1 MKRSF
6 SDVDNDVES
15 QPRPARA
22 NGFNP
27 KRQKQYG
34 TGKHKAKEGS
44 LEYSRKRARNIER
57 LLHRKKD
64 LPANV
69 QNDLQRELESH
80 KSTVSDKSFLKRRS
94 AMIAKYHMVR
104 FFERKKASRLVK
116 QIKRK
121 IEQNPGTE
129 DADDLKRQLHIAEV
143 DEAYTIYHPHLDPY
157 ISLYGNSKSEGND
170 KGEDAAEDDSET
182 KQIRAAAKAALD
194 AKRPPMWSVV
204 EKTMEEGPEAL
215 KQLRE
220 RRSADDSAHSAPAT
234 KKHSPTTRTSS
245 NKPDSRQGHEQA
257 HDQQS
262 RAGAKDKASKQ
273 QKGEQSQLNRRE
285 RRRLMRETIAAEP
298 DEDDD
303 GGFFE
308 EM

>member
-34 TGKHKAKEGS
+34 TGKQKAKEGS

-121 IEQNPGTE
+121 IEQNPSTE
-129 DADDLKRQLHIAEV
+129 DSDDLKRQLHIAEV

-182 KQIRAAAKAALD
+182 KQTRAAAKAALD

-204 EKTMEEGPEAL
+204 EKTMEEGLEAL

-220 RRSADDSAHSAPAT
+220 RRSADDSAHPAPAT
-234 KKHSPTTRTSS
+234 KKHSPTTTTNS
-245 NKPDSRQGHEQA
+245 NKADSRQRHEQA
-257 HDQQS
+257 HNQQS

-273 QKGEQSQLNRRE
+273 QKGEQPQLNRRE
-285 RRRLMRETIAAEP
+285 RRRLMRETIATEP

>member
-34 TGKHKAKEGS
+34 TSKHKAKEGS

-80 KSTVSDKSFLKRRS
+80 KSTVSDKSFLKKRS

-104 FFERKKASRLVK
+104 FF
-116 QIKRK
+116 
-121 IEQNPGTE
+121 GTE

-182 KQIRAAAKAALD
+182 KQTRAAAKAALN

-234 KKHSPTTRTSS
+234 KKHSPITRTSS
-245 NKPDSRQGHEQA
+245 NKPDSRQRHEQA

-273 QKGEQSQLNRRE
+273 QKGEQPQLNRRE

>member
-104 FFERKKASRLVK
+104 FF
-116 QIKRK
+116 
-121 IEQNPGTE
+121 GT
-129 DADDLKRQLHIAEV
+129 
-143 DEAYTIYHPHLDPY
+143 
-157 ISLYGNSKSEGND
+157 SG
-170 KGEDAAEDDSET
+170 
-182 KQIRAAAKAALD
+182 
-194 AKRPPMWSVV
+194 
-204 EKTMEEGPEAL
+204 
-215 KQLRE
+215 
-220 RRSADDSAHSAPAT
+220 
-234 KKHSPTTRTSS
+234 
-245 NKPDSRQGHEQA
+245 
-257 HDQQS
+257 
-262 RAGAKDKASKQ
+262 
-273 QKGEQSQLNRRE
+273 
-285 RRRLMRETIAAEP
+285 
-298 DEDDD
+298 
-303 GGFFE
+303 
-308 EM
+308 

>member
-1 MKRSF
+1 MIQNHTIHVEFQFKPYSCAQPLHLSMKRSF

-104 FFERKKASRLVK
+104 FF
-116 QIKRK
+116 
-121 IEQNPGTE
+121 GT
-129 DADDLKRQLHIAEV
+129 
-143 DEAYTIYHPHLDPY
+143 
-157 ISLYGNSKSEGND
+157 SG
-170 KGEDAAEDDSET
+170 
-182 KQIRAAAKAALD
+182 
-194 AKRPPMWSVV
+194 
-204 EKTMEEGPEAL
+204 
-215 KQLRE
+215 
-220 RRSADDSAHSAPAT
+220 
-234 KKHSPTTRTSS
+234 
-245 NKPDSRQGHEQA
+245 
-257 HDQQS
+257 
-262 RAGAKDKASKQ
+262 
-273 QKGEQSQLNRRE
+273 
-285 RRRLMRETIAAEP
+285 
-298 DEDDD
+298 
-303 GGFFE
+303 
-308 EM
+308 

>member
-15 QPRPARA
+15 QLRPARA

-104 FFERKKASRLVK
+104 FF
-116 QIKRK
+116 
-121 IEQNPGTE
+121 GTE

-182 KQIRAAAKAALD
+182 KQTRAAAKAALD

-245 NKPDSRQGHEQA
+245 NKPDSRQRHEQA

-273 QKGEQSQLNRRE
+273 QKGEQPQLNRRE